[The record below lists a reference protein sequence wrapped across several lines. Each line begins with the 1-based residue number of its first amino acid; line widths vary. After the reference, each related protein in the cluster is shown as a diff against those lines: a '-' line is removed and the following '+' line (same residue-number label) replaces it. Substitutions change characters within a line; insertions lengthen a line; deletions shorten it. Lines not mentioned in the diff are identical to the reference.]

1 MRLLDSK
8 NIAYEIITYIFED
21 GEINGVAVAKK
32 IKKSADVVYKTLVA
46 AKEKNG
52 YVFVIPVAEELDLKK
67 AAKAAGEKK
76 LELVPVK
83 DLVKWTGYIRGGCS
97 PVGMKRLF
105 PTFIDQRAANLK
117 SMIVSGGKI
126 GVQMEIKPDDL
137 KHAVKAEYE
146 DLIK

>member
-1 MRLLDSK
+1 
-8 NIAYEIITYIFED
+8 
-21 GEINGVAVAKK
+21 
-32 IKKSADVVYKTLVA
+32 
-46 AKEKNG
+46 
-52 YVFVIPVAEELDLKK
+52 
-67 AAKAAGEKK
+67 
-76 LELVPVK
+76 LVPVK